1 MVPTRQRATRAA
13 AAALGLVAASLCCR
27 HTAAAFGSSS
37 SSSSSS
43 SCGASNH
50 LAFAPAHGQS
60 WLARPR
66 SRHQSAASAVGRG
79 RRVGVRERSSRGF
92 ESAWYG
98 RGAAARSVSELPS
111 AWGRSRRSRQRGSG
125 SSSTGR
131 LSMMAAVEDAGEASS
146 SLKSDEEVEPF
157 MPAPLQDAL
166 PSEWQKK
173 LSQINNDP
181 AKLTFFLNAAVVF
194 LFAAFAAFK
203 LATVDGDIARGWTWY
218 EVLLRVPGDNFYR
231 YEATVSESPIITKAL
246 TSCVAYG
253 LGDFTAQLFTGK
265 TLEDMDLMRTARSA
279 TAGLLIHG
287 PLCHFWIELMQTYLD
302 FDGAWWN
309 FIPKVIADQ
318 TVWSV
323 FLNAAYST
331 MIMSLQG
338 LPKDEVWGEVKS
350 KAWPAL
356 TSSWRF
362 WPLIHCC
369 SFSNA
374 IPKDLKLLFIDCMEI
389 IWVTILSTV
398 ANGDR
403 QADPAEGEMVPAM
416 ASGSAMPKGDEGGL
430 GGTSVKKAE
439 KKGEV
444 VHR

>member
-1 MVPTRQRATRAA
+1 MVSARHRTKV
-13 AAALGLVAASLCCR
+13 AALTLAAASL
-27 HTAAAFGSSS
+27 G
-37 SSSSSS
+37 
-43 SCGASNH
+43 SNH
-50 LAFAPAHGQS
+50 AVDAFYSATASPLAFAPLQAQP
-60 WLARPR
+60 WLAAPPLAARQSVSSSSASGRPHR
-66 SRHQSAASAVGRG
+66 LHVRG
-79 RRVGVRERSSRGF
+79 RSVFQGSSCLRSEKPAGVSDSR
-92 ESAWYG
+92 
-98 RGAAARSVSELPS
+98 AARGTWVG
-111 AWGRSRRSRQRGSG
+111 AQGGRRGSKLAMAVVEDTEET
-125 SSSTGR
+125 STSASGTGPE
-131 LSMMAAVEDAGEASS
+131 AAVA
-146 SLKSDEEVEPF
+146 VEPF
-157 MPAPLQDAL
+157 MPAAIQDAL
-166 PSEWQKK
+166 PEGVQKE
-173 LSQINNDP
+173 LSKINSDP
-181 AKLTFFLNAAVVF
+181 AKLTLALNAVVIF
-194 LFAAFAAFK
+194 LFAAFAAYK
-203 LATVDGDIARGWTWY
+203 VATVDGDIARGWTWY

-231 YEATVSESPIITKAL
+231 YEATVSESPIPTKAL

-265 TLEDMDLMRTARSA
+265 NLETIDLKRTARSA
-279 TAGLLIHG
+279 TAGLLVHG

-338 LPKDEVWGEVKS
+338 LPREEVWNQVKTT
-350 KAWPAL
+350 AWPAL

-403 QADPAEGEMVPAM
+403 QADSSDDGEMVPAL
-416 ASGSAMPKGDEGGL
+416 AGGAVL
-430 GGTSVKKAE
+430 QPGEMEMEIAAE
-439 KKGEV
+439 KPEKEPI
-444 VHR
+444 HH

>member
-1 MVPTRQRATRAA
+1 M
-13 AAALGLVAASLCCR
+13 
-27 HTAAAFGSSS
+27 
-37 SSSSSS
+37 
-43 SCGASNH
+43 
-50 LAFAPAHGQS
+50 
-60 WLARPR
+60 
-66 SRHQSAASAVGRG
+66 AVG
-79 RRVGVRERSSRGF
+79 
-92 ESAWYG
+92 
-98 RGAAARSVSELPS
+98 
-111 AWGRSRRSRQRGSG
+111 
-125 SSSTGR
+125 
-131 LSMMAAVEDAGEASS
+131 EDAGETSTASGAGAEAAE
-146 SLKSDEEVEPF
+146 LVEPF
-157 MPAPLQDAL
+157 MPAAIQDAL
-166 PSEWQKK
+166 PEGVQKK
-173 LSQINNDP
+173 LSEINRDP
-181 AKLTFFLNAAVVF
+181 AKLTLALNAAVIF
-194 LFAAFAAFK
+194 LFAAFAAYK
-203 LATVDGDIARGWTWY
+203 VATVDGDIARGWTWY

-231 YEATVSESPIITKAL
+231 YEATVSESPIPTKAL

-265 TLEDMDLMRTARSA
+265 NLETIDLKRTARSA
-279 TAGLLIHG
+279 TAGLLVHG

-338 LPKDEVWGEVKS
+338 LPRDEVWGQVKS
-350 KAWPAL
+350 TAWPAL

-403 QADPAEGEMVPAM
+403 QADNGEDGEMVPAL
-416 ASGSAMPKGDEGGL
+416 AAAGGEGGSSL
-430 GGTSVKKAE
+430 GVSPTVVLQTGEIHMEIEMGSDKVE
-439 KKGEV
+439 KEPI
-444 VHR
+444 HS

>member
-13 AAALGLVAASLCCR
+13 AAALIAASICCR
-27 HTAAAFGSSS
+27 HTAAEAFTSSS
-37 SSSSSS
+37 RSR
-43 SCGASNH
+43 GASNH

-60 WLARPR
+60 WLAQPR
-66 SRHQSAASAVGRG
+66 ASHQSAASSTGRG
-79 RRVGVRERSSRGF
+79 RRIDVRERRSHG
-92 ESAWYG
+92 YG
-98 RGAAARSVSELPS
+98 PGAAAHSVFELPS
-111 AWGRSRRSRQRGSG
+111 AWGRSARSRQRGRG
-125 SSSTGR
+125 SSTSK
-131 LSMMAAVEDAGEASS
+131 LSMMASVEDAGDASS
-146 SLKSDEEVEPF
+146 SLEGDEEVEPF
-157 MPAPLQDAL
+157 MPAPLQGAL
-166 PSEWQKK
+166 PAEWQKK
-173 LSQINNDP
+173 LSQINKDP
-181 AKLTFFLNAAVVF
+181 AKLTFFMNAAVVF

-231 YEATVSESPIITKAL
+231 YEATVSESPIVTKAL

-265 TLEDMDLMRTARSA
+265 TLENMDLMRTARSA

-338 LPKDEVWGEVKS
+338 LPKEEVWGEVKS

-416 ASGSAMPKGDEGGL
+416 ASGSTMPKGDEGGL
-430 GGTSVKKAE
+430 GGTPVAKKTE